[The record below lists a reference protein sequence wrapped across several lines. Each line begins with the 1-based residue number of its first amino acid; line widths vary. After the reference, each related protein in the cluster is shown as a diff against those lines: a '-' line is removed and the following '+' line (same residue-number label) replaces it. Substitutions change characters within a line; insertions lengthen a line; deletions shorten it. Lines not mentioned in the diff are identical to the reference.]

1 MRTLIFGK
9 IDYINLLP
17 FHIFLKKQSLQNSFK
32 QSIAYKQSYPS
43 HLNKMLKHR
52 KIDAAFISSIAS
64 ANKNFKTIKT
74 GIVAKKSVQSVLV
87 KPGSQKKDPHSATSN
102 LLADILGLKG
112 EVIIGDKAL
121 KAYLKNKNDYID
133 LAQIWNE
140 KYNLPFVFAR
150 LSVNKD
156 YSFYK
161 KLGIKFSNQ
170 KIFIPRYILDDYAK
184 KRDVKAENIVT
195 YLQHLSYKIDKKAQT
210 GLNLFLRKSRLYKQF
225 QKGE

>member
-1 MRTLIFGK
+1 MIFGK

-17 FHIFLKKQSLQNSFK
+17 FHIFLKKESLQNSFK

-43 HLNKMLKHR
+43 HLNKMLKKR

-64 ANKNFKTIKT
+64 ANKNFKTINA

-87 KPGSQKKDPHSATSN
+87 KPGINKKDPHSATSN
-102 LLADILGLKG
+102 LLADILKLKG

-121 KAYLKNKNDYID
+121 KAYLKNKNEYID
-133 LAQIWNE
+133 LAKVWSQ
-140 KYNLPFVFAR
+140 KYHLPFVFAR

-161 KLGIKFSNQ
+161 KIGTKFADK

-184 KRDVKAENIVT
+184 KREVKAEDIEN
-195 YLQHLSYKIDKKAQT
+195 YLKHLSYKIDKKAQT
-210 GLNLFLRKSRLYKQF
+210 GLNLFLRKSRLIKNL
-225 QKGE
+225 EEDA